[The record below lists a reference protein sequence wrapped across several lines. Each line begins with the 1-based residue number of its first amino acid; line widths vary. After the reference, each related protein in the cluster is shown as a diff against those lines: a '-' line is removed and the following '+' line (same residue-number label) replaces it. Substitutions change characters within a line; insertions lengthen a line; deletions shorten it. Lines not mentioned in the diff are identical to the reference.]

1 MSSNRVPP
9 LSVTTHPQ
17 VPPLSVRSPSLHN
30 TEWCNSDQPPRGNA
44 ERGNSTHRRGGH
56 DD

>member
-30 TEWCNSDQPPRGNA
+30 TEGGNSEA
-44 ERGNSTHRRGGH
+44 EAQGCAEGWNSTHRRGDH
-56 DD
+56 DG